1 MRKINYAIILLSI
14 LGFTIS
20 GYAQDRQEYGSWNA
34 AFLTKNIGED
44 WNVRLEY
51 HHRTTSFLK
60 YHEQTVI
67 RPSIDY
73 RLDSIFSFA
82 AGYSYLHNDQNI
94 NIAKPDF
101 YEHNLWQQVALNHE
115 IGLMNFNHRLRV
127 EERFID
133 AIVERGGQELID
145 GSNYQT
151 RLRYRLTASIDVLKN
166 PNISI
171 VAYDELF
178 LNFNSGI
185 LPDTVDQNW
194 IFIGPQIGIAKG
206 LNITSGYHFILLPR
220 SGNNLQR
227 HICDTILSYTF

>member
-1 MRKINYAIILLSI
+1 MRKINYAIILFSI
-14 LGFTIS
+14 LGFSIA
-20 GYAQDRQEYGSWNA
+20 GHAQGRQEYGSWNA

-206 LNITSGYHFILLPR
+206 LNITSGYHFIVLPR
-220 SGNNLQR
+220 SGNNLHR
-227 HICDTILSYTF
+227 HIWDTILSYTF

>member
-20 GYAQDRQEYGSWNA
+20 GYTQDRQEYGSWNA

-67 RPSIDY
+67 RPSVDY

-194 IFIGPQIGIAKG
+194 IFI
-206 LNITSGYHFILLPR
+206 
-220 SGNNLQR
+220 
-227 HICDTILSYTF
+227 

>member
-127 EERFID
+127 EERFIA

-194 IFIGPQIGIAKG
+194 IFIGSQIGIAKG
-206 LNITSGYHFILLPR
+206 LNITSGYHFIVLPR
-220 SGNNLQR
+220 SGNNLHR
-227 HICDTILSYTF
+227 HIWDTILSYTF